1 MTTAKTK
8 SVWLVND
15 EEYVR
20 KALCTMLEHGIPNI
34 KLTRF
39 EWSVQAWEALAKDK
53 PDLLITADAMVQM
66 RGKEIAERLFAR
78 GDMFPVI
85 VTSAWEGTQEWVET
99 LAAKGMTVRFIQQP
113 FQARDF
119 WDVVRQALGL
129 PPRSKP
135 ST

>member
-20 KALCTMLEHGIPNI
+20 KALCIMLEHGIPNI

-53 PDLLITADAMVQM
+53 PDLLITADAMVPM
-66 RGKEIAERLFAR
+66 RGKVIAERWFAR

-85 VTSAWEGTQEWVET
+85 VTPAWEGTQEWVGA
-99 LAAKGMTVRFIQQP
+99 LAAKVQSVLFIQQP
-113 FQARDF
+113 FQARACS
-119 WDVVRQALGL
+119 DVFRLMMRL
-129 PPRSKP
+129 PPRSTP